1 MGDPLAMARRID
13 DPATLAEVLGAR
25 YYAILAPSNLTER
38 LTNTAELV
46 AVAQRLDDLSNR
58 GEPPDRSRSTGDPVG
73 PRDVALSTPDEG
85 GRIAGIIENAMPI
98 ARNRTI
104 VIKDA
109 NAEVTR
115 LRAILDAFEARYD
128 RASEDLAGAFLDDD
142 GNLVESPEFQE
153 WDTAYATWRALT
165 RV

>member
-1 MGDPLAMARRID
+1 
-13 DPATLAEVLGAR
+13 
-25 YYAILAPSNLTER
+25 
-38 LTNTAELV
+38 
-46 AVAQRLDDLSNR
+46 
-58 GEPPDRSRSTGDPVG
+58 
-73 PRDVALSTPDEG
+73 
-85 GRIAGIIENAMPI
+85 MPN

-109 NAEVTR
+109 HAEVTR
-115 LRAILDAFEARYD
+115 LRGILDAFEARYD

-142 GNLVESPEFQE
+142 GNLVESPEFHE